1 MAKKK
6 KWSQKV
12 TENSDALDLKEGIF
26 NQRSAKKIAD
36 SLKESAE
43 KSNRRKSS
51 PLRSAMSMLTFYI
64 NRAGILLSKGR
75 RQTLEKAKDE
85 LRKDFGKAPKHGK

>member
-26 NQRSAKKIAD
+26 NQRSAKK
-36 SLKESAE
+36 
-43 KSNRRKSS
+43 
-51 PLRSAMSMLTFYI
+51 
-64 NRAGILLSKGR
+64 
-75 RQTLEKAKDE
+75 
-85 LRKDFGKAPKHGK
+85 